1 MSSRRSEA
9 ALDVKLHTSLKMLVV
24 IVLMHSL
31 ALLMLWPLYQQLG
44 LFVLVFIPLLIM
56 SLFQGARRYALL
68 KGKHAV
74 TEIILKTN
82 NEYVLAM
89 GDKPRYVQ
97 AVLRRGSY
105 VHPFLII
112 LNFKLKRWP
121 WYVSVPLLTDSADEE
136 ILRRLRVRLRTLRD
150 GELETLA

>member
-9 ALDVKLHTSLKMLVV
+9 ALVVKLHTSLKMLVV
-24 IVLMHSL
+24 IVMMHSL
-31 ALLMLWPLYQQLG
+31 ALLMLWPLYQRLG
-44 LFVLVFIPLLIM
+44 LFVLLFIPVLFV
-56 SLFQGARRYALL
+56 SLVRGVSRHALL
-68 KGKHAV
+68 KGKYAV
-74 TEIILKTN
+74 TEIILKSN

-89 GDKPRYVQ
+89 SGERYVQ

-105 VHPFLII
+105 VHPLLLM

-121 WYVSVPLLTDSADEE
+121 WYVSVPLLTDSADEDV
-136 ILRRLRVRLRTLRD
+136 LRRLRVRLRTMRD